1 MHKTL
6 VILCSVALLGSFAG
20 SASGQCGAGAAGR
33 APFLPQPQIQ
43 ISGAGSTASAAAANG
58 VADISIVGLWDT
70 QWQQLSPGP
79 AAFFDE
85 GYDQFHSDGTEIL
98 NDIPAPS
105 TGNICLGVFVKTGR
119 LSYALHHVFWTFD
132 GSGNLIGRGEWDSK
146 ITVGQVR
153 GQLQRNLDGKKLH
166 PVRRAASN
174 QSIPERCRHNG
185 SVFSRVRSGSADAR
199 VRKREMGAFH
209 APISLCL
216 RKEVSSSP
224 PSRHCSRRCPP
235 RAPRTFHRA
244 TGSAIRT
251 DYSGSLPATP
261 SHCPPCRCPG

>member
-6 VILCSVALLGSFAG
+6 VILCSVALLGSLAG

-43 ISGAGSTASAAAANG
+43 TLGASTTVSAAANDPG
-58 VADISIVGLWDT
+58 DRSIVGLWDT

-85 GYDQFHSDGTEIL
+85 GYDQFHSDGTEVL

-119 LSYALHHVFWTFD
+119 LSYDLHHVFWTFD

-146 ITVGQVR
+146 ITLAKSG
-153 GQLQRNLDGKKLH
+153 
-166 PVRRAASN
+166 ASY
-174 QSIPERCRHNG
+174 NG
-185 SVFSRVRSGSADAR
+185 
-199 VRKREMGAFH
+199 
-209 APISLCL
+209 
-216 RKEVSSSP
+216 
-224 PSRHCSRRCPP
+224 
-235 RAPRTFHRA
+235 
-244 TGSAIRT
+244 
-251 DYSGSLPATP
+251 
-261 SHCPPCRCPG
+261 

>member
-6 VILCSVALLGSFAG
+6 VILCSVALLGAFAG

-43 ISGAGSTASAAAANG
+43 TLGAGSTVSAAAANG

-85 GYDQFHSDGTEIL
+85 GYDQFHSDGTEVL

-105 TGNICLGVFVKTGR
+105 TGNICLGVFVKTGW

-132 GSGNLIGRGEWDSK
+132 SSGNLIGRGEWDSK
-146 ITVGQVR
+146 IT
-153 GQLQRNLDGKKLH
+153 LGKSG
-166 PVRRAASN
+166 ATY
-174 QSIPERCRHNG
+174 NG
-185 SVFSRVRSGSADAR
+185 TWTVKNYTLSG
-199 VRKREMGAFH
+199 VLLE
-209 APISLCL
+209 PI
-216 RKEVSSSP
+216 
-224 PSRHCSRRCPP
+224 
-235 RAPRTFHRA
+235 
-244 TGSAIRT
+244 
-251 DYSGSLPATP
+251 YSGTMSAQRITVQ
-261 SHCPPCRCPG
+261 